1 MAAADSASEYFLPL
15 ERLLIPESNDGALNP
30 TNFRDLNGGDV
41 GGLPRLSVSRELL
54 LDLPLPL
61 MNIAAGGVRRERG
74 VE

>member
-1 MAAADSASEYFLPL
+1 MAAADSASEYFLPR
-15 ERLLIPESNDGALNP
+15 ERLLIPESNGALNP

>member
-1 MAAADSASEYFLPL
+1 MAAADSASEYFLPR
-15 ERLLIPESNDGALNP
+15 ERLLIPESNGALNP
-30 TNFRDLNGGDV
+30 TKFRDLNGGDV